1 VVSYPLD
8 QVGPNCGVP
17 LIVVVMGVT
26 GAGKTTV
33 GKLLAE
39 QLGWMFV
46 DADDFHS
53 AANIEKIRQGVALA
67 ESDREPWLEA
77 IRTAEL
83 QWTSQ
88 GQNVVLACSALRRAY
103 REKLEVGSEVKVM
116 YLKGSRELISQR
128 LLSRRG
134 HFANPLLLASQF
146 DTLEEPHDAMTVG
159 AEKLPEEI
167 VAEIRTRLGLT

>member
-1 VVSYPLD
+1 M
-8 QVGPNCGVP
+8 
-17 LIVVVMGVT
+17 IVVVMGVA
-26 GAGKTTV
+26 GAGKTTI

-53 AANIEKIRQGVALA
+53 AENVEKIRQGVGLD

-83 QWTSQ
+83 RWTSERQ
-88 GQNVVLACSALRRAY
+88 DVVLACSALRQAY
-103 REKLEVGSEVKVM
+103 REKLDIGPEVRFV
-116 YLKGSRELISQR
+116 YLKATRELTTRR

-134 HFANPLLLASQF
+134 HFANPLLVASQF
-146 DTLEEPHDAMTVG
+146 DTLEEPHDVFTVA
-159 AEKLPEEI
+159 AEKLPEDI
-167 VAEIRTRLGLT
+167 AAEIRTRLGLT

>member
-1 VVSYPLD
+1 
-8 QVGPNCGVP
+8 VGVL
-17 LIVVVMGVT
+17 LIVVVMGVA
-26 GAGKTTV
+26 GAGKTTI

-53 AANIEKIRQGVALA
+53 AANIEKISQGTALD

-83 QWTSQ
+83 RWTSERQ
-88 GQNVVLACSALRRAY
+88 DVVLACSALRRAY
-103 REKLEVGSEVKVM
+103 REKLDIGPEVRLV
-116 YLKGSRELISQR
+116 YLNASRELISQR

-134 HFANPLLLASQF
+134 HFANPLLMASQL
-146 DTLEEPHDAMTVG
+146 DTLEEPDDAITVR
-159 AEKLPEEI
+159 AEKLPEDI
-167 VAEIRTRLGLT
+167 AAEIRTRLGLT

>member
-1 VVSYPLD
+1 M
-8 QVGPNCGVP
+8 
-17 LIVVVMGVT
+17 IVVVMGVA
-26 GAGKTTV
+26 GAGKTTI

-53 AANIEKIRQGVALA
+53 AENVEKIRQGVGLD

-83 QWTSQ
+83 RWTSERQ
-88 GQNVVLACSALRRAY
+88 DVLLACSALRQAY
-103 REKLEVGSEVKVM
+103 REKLDIGPEVRFV
-116 YLKGSRELISQR
+116 YLKATRELTSRR

-134 HFANPLLLASQF
+134 HFANPLLVASQF
-146 DTLEEPHDAMTVG
+146 DTLEEPHDVFTVA
-159 AEKLPEEI
+159 AEKLPEDI
-167 VAEIRTRLGLT
+167 AAEIRTRLGLT

>member
-1 VVSYPLD
+1 M
-8 QVGPNCGVP
+8 
-17 LIVVVMGVT
+17 IVVVMGVAC
-26 GAGKTTV
+26 AGKTTI

-53 AANIEKIRQGVALA
+53 AANIEKISQGTALD

-83 QWTSQ
+83 RWTSERQ
-88 GQNVVLACSALRRAY
+88 DVVLACSALRRAY
-103 REKLEVGSEVKVM
+103 REKLDIGPEVRFV
-116 YLKGSRELISQR
+116 YLNASGELISQR

-134 HFANPLLLASQF
+134 HFASPLLLASQF
-146 DTLEEPHDAMTVG
+146 DTLEEPDDAITVR
-159 AEKLPEEI
+159 AEKLPEDI
-167 VAEIRTRLGLT
+167 AAEIRMRLGLT